1 MITNGSLRLLYL
13 ILDECPSWL
22 MLLGRARGLGAGSPT
37 YSHLVAQDEELDVS
51 GRTLIERLARETDL
65 GLPAHP
71 RQPLKLG
78 HRVGAS
84 PEQGLAFVGLGAGH
98 REPDWYGSF
107 SASAVAPSL

>member
-1 MITNGSLRLLYL
+1 L
-13 ILDECPSWL
+13 
-22 MLLGRARGLGAGSPT
+22 
-37 YSHLVAQDEELDVS
+37 AQDDELDVT

-71 RQPLKLG
+71 RRSLELG

-98 REPDWYGSF
+98 REPDRYG
-107 SASAVAPSL
+107 ARSLRSW